1 MKIVISGYGKMGK
14 IIESILKTKG
24 IEYLTS
30 DDIKNVDLKFASD
43 AVCIDFTTPDAFKEN
58 YKFIADNFK
67 AAVIG
72 TTGWSHIK
80 DDVFSYFS
88 KKNKTLVYASNF
100 SIGVNIFFK
109 INQLAASML
118 SELGDYEPYIVEMHH
133 NQKLDAPSG
142 TAKTISELITEIYK
156 KNINVS
162 SVRAGNIP
170 GIHEVGYE
178 SEIDRIFVKHEAFSR
193 AGFAQ
198 GAVNAAKWSLE
209 LSGIYEFKDII
220 DKKLNKIIKHSIIQ

>member
-1 MKIVISGYGKMGK
+1 MGK

-24 IEYLTS
+24 IEYLAS
-30 DDIKNVDLKFASD
+30 EDIKNIDTKYASE
-43 AVCIDFTTPDAFKEN
+43 AVCIDFTTPVVFKEN
-58 YKFIADNFK
+58 YKFIAENFK

-72 TTGWSHIK
+72 TTGWSDIK
-80 DDVFSYFS
+80 NDIFSYFLQQ
-88 KKNKTLVYASNF
+88 NKTLIYASNF

-118 SELGDYEPYIVEMHH
+118 FELGDYEPYIVEMHH

-142 TAKTISELITEIYK
+142 TAKTISELIEEIYK
-156 KNINVS
+156 KNFIIS

-178 SEIDRIFVKHEAFSR
+178 SEIDRILVKHEAFSR

-198 GAVNAAKWSLE
+198 GAVNAAIWSLE

-220 DKKLNKIIKHSIIQ
+220 NKKLNKIIENSITQ

>member
-1 MKIVISGYGKMGK
+1 MGK

-24 IEYLTS
+24 IEYLAS
-30 DDIKNVDLKFASD
+30 EDIKNIDTKYASE
-43 AVCIDFTTPDAFKEN
+43 AVCIDFTTPVAFKEN
-58 YKFIADNFK
+58 YKFIAENFK

-72 TTGWSHIK
+72 TTGWSDIK
-80 DDVFSYFS
+80 NDIFSYFLQQ
-88 KKNKTLVYASNF
+88 NKTLIYASNF

-118 SELGDYEPYIVEMHH
+118 FELGDYEPYIVEMHH

-142 TAKTISELITEIYK
+142 TAKTISELIEEIYK
-156 KNINVS
+156 KNFIIS

-178 SEIDRIFVKHEAFSR
+178 SEIDRILVKHEAFSR

-198 GAVNAAKWSLE
+198 GAVNAAIWSLE

-220 DKKLNKIIKHSIIQ
+220 NKKLNKIIENSITQ